1 MHILRNCEVIK
12 QVWRN
17 LGINS
22 DDNTLF
28 AADLLSW
35 FTVNAKAN
43 AGNYRGQPHWS
54 TIFLFAVWSIW
65 LKRNAVVFH
74 NKPFPIDLHFEALQ
88 RVKEFYCA
96 ANWKAPTQS
105 VHKPIRWEKPPMG
118 WIKLNTDGSL
128 SGDLGLAG
136 GGGVF
141 RNEEGEWI
149 LGYSRHIGI
158 TSGFMAELWAIQDG
172 LLLCVERNFQAVE
185 IEMDAKVVCDVLC
198 TPTQSN
204 LIISPIVDDC
214 RQLASRVPQ
223 IRFKYCF
230 REANRCVD
238 GLARMGGQQAAGFSV
253 YDCPPAEI

>member
-22 DDNTLF
+22 DDNTFF

-65 LKRNAVVFH
+65 LKRNAVVLH
-74 NKPFPIDLHFEALQ
+74 NKPFPIDLHFEVLQ
-88 RVKEFYCA
+88 RVEEFYCA

-105 VHKPIRWEKPPMG
+105 VHKPIRWEKPPTV
-118 WIKLNTDGSL
+118 WIKLNTDGSS

-158 TSGFMAELWAIQDG
+158 TSDVSVKFPRSPLT
-172 LLLCVERNFQAVE
+172 L
-185 IEMDAKVVCDVLC
+185 AK
-198 TPTQSN
+198 P
-204 LIISPIVDDC
+204 ISPPTSLIRHSHVAGETLLSNPPSTIPDPPKTDLVLDPPKTDLVAAFED
-214 RQLASRVPQ
+214 RSR
-223 IRFKYCF
+223 
-230 REANRCVD
+230 
-238 GLARMGGQQAAGFSV
+238 
-253 YDCPPAEI
+253 

>member
-128 SGDLGLAG
+128 SGDLGWQ
-136 GGGVF
+136 
-141 RNEEGEWI
+141 EE
-149 LGYSRHIGI
+149 
-158 TSGFMAELWAIQDG
+158 
-172 LLLCVERNFQAVE
+172 
-185 IEMDAKVVCDVLC
+185 VVCFAMRKENGFLA
-198 TPTQSN
+198 TPDTS
-204 LIISPIVDDC
+204 
-214 RQLASRVPQ
+214 ASLLVSWRNYGLS
-223 IRFKYCF
+223 KMACC
-230 REANRCVD
+230 CV
-238 GLARMGGQQAAGFSV
+238 
-253 YDCPPAEI
+253 